1 MKINP
6 NTISAALLGGLA
18 TILLLRYRDPV
29 AGFLAKLNHIGPGN
43 STEDLTLGLIV
54 VGFAA
59 AVLVAIVRI
68 LTSNN
73 KNQ

>member
-1 MKINP
+1 MKIKSS
-6 NTISAALLGGLA
+6 TISAALLGGLA
-18 TILLLRYRDPV
+18 AILLLRYRDSV
-29 AGFLAKLNHIGPGN
+29 AAFLAKVNRIGPGN

-59 AVLVAIVRI
+59 AVLVAIIRI

-73 KNQ
+73 KN

>member
-1 MKINP
+1 M
-6 NTISAALLGGLA
+6 S
-18 TILLLRYRDPV
+18 
-29 AGFLAKLNHIGPGN
+29 GN

-54 VGFAA
+54 VGFGA

-73 KNQ
+73 KNQSTKNTV